1 MKAEQDGGINIEKEK
16 LKLAERNRLDYQ
28 CYMQSQMGSFI
39 KTKIP
44 LQLSIEKLKQAIAN
58 FELQEG
64 NSKEKRV
71 SID

>member
-39 KTKIP
+39 KNKIP
-44 LQLSIEKLKQAIAN
+44 LQLSIEKLKQASAN

-64 NSKEKRV
+64 NSKKKRV

>member
-39 KTKIP
+39 KTKMP
-44 LQLSIEKLKQAIAN
+44 LQL
-58 FELQEG
+58 
-64 NSKEKRV
+64 
-71 SID
+71 